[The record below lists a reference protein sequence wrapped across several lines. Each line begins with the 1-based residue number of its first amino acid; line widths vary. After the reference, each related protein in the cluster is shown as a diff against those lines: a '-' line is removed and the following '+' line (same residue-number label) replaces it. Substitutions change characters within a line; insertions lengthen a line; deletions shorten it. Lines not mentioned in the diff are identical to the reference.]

1 MIRISVLYPAGANT
15 RFDYTYYT
23 QKHMPMVQDRL
34 KSLGLVR
41 WEVDRGVGGGAPGA
55 AAPFACIGHLY
66 FNSVADFQNGMGK
79 HGKEFM
85 ADIPNYTDIQPQIQV
100 SEVIA

>member
-1 MIRISVLYPAGANT
+1 MVRISVMYPTGDNK

-34 KSLGLVR
+34 KGMGLVR

-55 AAPFACIGHLY
+55 ATPFTCIGHLY
-66 FNSVADFQNGMGK
+66 FNSVADFQTGMGK
-79 HGKEFM
+79 HGKELM
-85 ADIPNYTDIQPQIQV
+85 ADIPNYTDIEPQIQV